1 MTREK
6 RDENGMPL
14 PVKTE
19 PSPALRLPTAAEQ
32 RPKEDTFGQERTDGD
47 THGQERTAASG
58 KKKPI
63 GEEEIAEAQAIMKR
77 YFNGKKRF
85 DERYK
90 DNFKVYN
97 LLYNEQTDKQYQKD
111 SRGNLKEAPIAKRIG
126 GQTLNVILNKHAD
139 AMDNYPEPI
148 FLARE
153 QSDEKTANML
163 NSIVPCVLERNRFE
177 KTYSEAWTDKLVGG
191 ADCIAVTWDSDRD
204 FGLGDISISRCNI
217 LCLAWQPFVED
228 IQKSDHLF
236 YVSYMDVEAV
246 KNAYPALKDVSTE
259 DLGLSEYE
267 TYDANSKTENKAA
280 VVDWYYKKD
289 GLLHFCKFCGNQVIF
304 ASENEPEEY
313 PKGFYEHGRYPFVVG
328 CMFPLRDT
336 PVGFSFIDICR
347 APQEELDALKRDIL
361 KNIKV
366 NSQTRNLVDDQA
378 GVNAEDLADLNK
390 EFVYVDNMQGSN
402 RVVIPMETKD
412 IAPGALSMYNALTD
426 EIKKTTGTN
435 DASNGASAAGVT
447 SGSAIAALQEAGG
460 KISRDISKGGFREFT
475 EICELVLENIRQF
488 YNPERWFR
496 IVGEDK
502 KTEYVQFGNENL
514 REQDVAVEGADEPFQ
529 RLPVFD
535 IRVKAQR
542 SNPFTTAANNQMMVD
557 LFRMGAFAPENADAA
572 LNMLECMSFEGK
584 DKLTERIKQNAQLLQ
599 AVQQLQ
605 GRVQMLEAMMNQQTA
620 DAMTPGMQPGQPAPA
635 AAEAPPM
642 QLPMNR
648 SEGARI

>member
-246 KNAYPALKDVSTE
+246 KKAYPALKDVSTE
-259 DLGLSEYE
+259 DLGLSE
-267 TYDANSKTENKAA
+267 TGLDRLIKTSYDLLGYISFLTAGEDDVHAWTIVRGTKAPKAA
-280 VVDWYYKKD
+280 GKIHTD
-289 GLLHFCKFCGNQVIF
+289 I
-304 ASENEPEEY
+304 ER
-313 PKGFYEHGRYPFVVG
+313 GF
-328 CMFPLRDT
+328 
-336 PVGFSFIDICR
+336 IR
-347 APQEELDALKRDIL
+347 AEIVAF
-361 KNIKV
+361 
-366 NSQTRNLVDDQA
+366 
-378 GVNAEDLADLNK
+378 EDLKACGSMAAAK
-390 EFVYVDNMQGSN
+390 E
-402 RVVIPMETKD
+402 
-412 IAPGALSMYNALTD
+412 
-426 EIKKTTGTN
+426 
-435 DASNGASAAGVT
+435 
-447 SGSAIAALQEAGG
+447 
-460 KISRDISKGGFREFT
+460 KGHFR
-475 EICELVLENIRQF
+475 L
-488 YNPERWFR
+488 
-496 IVGEDK
+496 
-502 KTEYVQFGNENL
+502 
-514 REQDVAVEGADEPFQ
+514 
-529 RLPVFD
+529 
-535 IRVKAQR
+535 
-542 SNPFTTAANNQMMVD
+542 
-557 LFRMGAFAPENADAA
+557 
-572 LNMLECMSFEGK
+572 EGK
-584 DKLTERIKQNAQLLQ
+584 DY
-599 AVQQLQ
+599 V
-605 GRVQMLEAMMNQQTA
+605 
-620 DAMTPGMQPGQPAPA
+620 MQDGDVT
-635 AAEAPPM
+635 M
-642 QLPMNR
+642 FRFNV
-648 SEGARI
+648 